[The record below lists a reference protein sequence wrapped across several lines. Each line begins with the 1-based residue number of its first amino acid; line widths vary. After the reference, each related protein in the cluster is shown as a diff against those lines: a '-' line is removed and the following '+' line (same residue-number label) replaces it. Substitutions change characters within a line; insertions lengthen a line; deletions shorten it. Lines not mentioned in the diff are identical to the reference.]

1 MKFSFIH
8 LLIRFR
14 VDNATVSGDSRIK
27 KVGGLCGAKEKV
39 GSKHKCL
46 S

>member
-27 KVGGLCGAKEKV
+27 KVGASAGPKK
-39 GSKHKCL
+39 K
-46 S
+46 